1 MDFNEK
7 GFLGTAIDEF
17 SRSAQAQ
24 YVKFF
29 ELTRQINELAH
40 ALKFEL
46 QAHNRDHQEY
56 LAATLFL
63 RLLNGFQATV
73 ILGIKGLLF
82 EGKVVLRSVIES
94 LFILRLLCKEE
105 GFALEYLGSS
115 KVQSLKWMN
124 IAHENQD
131 PNFES
136 LRQYA
141 TKKVREA
148 LKKEIERYGLKKL
161 DVETIAKRAGL
172 HHIYNTQYHLL
183 SEQVHC
189 LPISLDPFMVQEQK
203 GELTSFDWGP
213 KHEDLDFIL
222 FTNVQMLL
230 TALNSITELFGFDK
244 RDELKKIN
252 EGLSALGP
260 LLGKMKPDNI
270 PDGD

>member
-115 KVQSLKWMN
+115 KG
-124 IAHENQD
+124 A
-131 PNFES
+131 ES
-136 LRQYA
+136 EVDEHCA
-141 TKKVREA
+141 REP
-148 LKKEIERYGLKKL
+148 R
-161 DVETIAKRAGL
+161 
-172 HHIYNTQYHLL
+172 
-183 SEQVHC
+183 
-189 LPISLDPFMVQEQK
+189 P
-203 GELTSFDWGP
+203 
-213 KHEDLDFIL
+213 
-222 FTNVQMLL
+222 
-230 TALNSITELFGFDK
+230 
-244 RDELKKIN
+244 
-252 EGLSALGP
+252 
-260 LLGKMKPDNI
+260 
-270 PDGD
+270 